1 MREYKIIHL
10 GEWDSQDI
18 RGTEEKVKVET
29 LLNMKQSEQK
39 YGFNKRI
46 KNVDNFLDL
55 KDVEIQFSDLSKD
68 GWISNARHQ
77 GTVLYLNRTGNNGQ
91 ILAFNRSGAT
101 KGEIAVTT
109 TSAQYYTTSDARLKE
124 NIIDAPSASDDIDAI
139 QVRSF
144 DWKEDDS
151 HQKYGMIAQELL
163 PVAPDAVSQ
172 PEDSEEMMSI
182 DYSKLVPMLVKEIQS
197 LRTRVTQ
204 LEEEK

>member
-68 GWISNARHQ
+68 GWILDSIKSVERNEIPK
-77 GTVLYLNRTGNNGQ
+77 NQ
-91 ILAFNRSGAT
+91 IRGS
-101 KGEIAVTT
+101 K
-109 TSAQYYTTSDARLKE
+109 K
-124 NIIDAPSASDDIDAI
+124 ASDIEYFERISYIAI
-139 QVRSF
+139 F
-144 DWKEDDS
+144 FKE
-151 HQKYGMIAQELL
+151 
-163 PVAPDAVSQ
+163 
-172 PEDSEEMMSI
+172 
-182 DYSKLVPMLVKEIQS
+182 
-197 LRTRVTQ
+197 TTN
-204 LEEEK
+204 